1 MVAAVR
7 VRVIVINN
15 VGLDIV
21 TIMATRSR
29 PMRTSVQSRVAA
41 APVAAEEVEEVV
53 EEEVEEEVVV
63 VLLIPQLQL

>member
-41 APVAAEEVEEVV
+41 EPVAAEE
-53 EEEVEEEVVV
+53 EVVV
-63 VLLIPQLQL
+63 EVVVEVPIH